1 VAFGQCLD
9 FQVKVVRLG
18 LFDLKKYCET
28 PQQEKFK
35 QKAVAYF

>member
-9 FQVKVVRLG
+9 FQVKVVGLG
-18 LFDLKKYCET
+18 LFYFKKYCEN
-28 PQQEKFK
+28 PHQEKFK